1 MSSDRY
7 EVILAPRARRA
18 IERDLPES
26 VATAAVE
33 FIYGALRDN
42 PRRVGKRLREPYA
55 SSYSA
60 RRGDYRVIYEIHDRR
75 LVIIVVSIM
84 HRRDARRR

>member
-1 MSSDRY
+1 VSGDRY

-26 VATAAVE
+26 VAAAAVE

-60 RRGDYRVIYEIHDRR
+60 RRGDYRVIYEIQDRR
-75 LVIIVVSIM
+75 LVIVVVSIT
-84 HRRDARRR
+84 HRRDAYRR